1 MGGRGNSFKPG
12 RKRSGG
18 PGGAAENGL
27 GPNVP
32 RDVREALGEKGKS
45 FSVAD
50 STMEANPYYSRNFA
64 AYSENCQ
71 RVVVAY
77 EMRRRGYDVDALPTY
92 NGDTL
97 PRVAYIDR
105 SKNLF
110 RGRWTGAFRDAKVES
125 VGVPGNNARA
135 ENAVIQNIADKMR
148 SYGNGARAVVQ
159 IFYRGG
165 GGHVFNVENDGGR
178 IVYAE
183 AQARYMKDIAAT
195 MKHVKTESVN
205 LVRTDNL
212 RISDRIKNFVHQKG
226 SH

>member
-1 MGGRGNSFKPG
+1 MGGRGTKFAPG
-12 RKRSGG
+12 RSGTSSGG
-18 PGGAAENGL
+18 ADISL

-32 RDVREALGEKGKS
+32 RDVREALGEKGKA

-50 STMEANPYYSRNFA
+50 STVEANPYYSNKYA

-71 RVVVAY
+71 RCVVAY

-92 NGDTL
+92 NGDNL
-97 PRVAYIDR
+97 PRIAYVDR
-105 SKNLF
+105 KNNIYH
-110 RGRWTGAFRDAKVES
+110 GRWTAAFREAKVES
-125 VGVPGNNARA
+125 VGAAGNNARA
-135 ENAVIQNIADKMR
+135 ENRVIQNIADKMR
-148 SYGNGARAVVQ
+148 SYGDGARAVVQ

-165 GGHVFNVENDGGR
+165 GGHVFNVENNGGR

-183 AQARYMKDIAAT
+183 AQAGYMKDIAAT

-212 RISDRIKNFVHQKG
+212 RISDRIKRFVHQKG
-226 SH
+226 AH